1 MSIDRFTI
9 PDTLRYTVEHEW
21 ADLSGDIATVG
32 ITDYA
37 QDALGDVTYVELPA
51 VGRQLAANETFGVV
65 ESVKTFSDLF
75 APVAGEVVE
84 VNAEVVADPSVL
96 NREPYGGAWLVKIRV
111 SGGAETLLEAEGYK
125 AHLAKIS

>member
-84 VNAEVVADPSVL
+84 VIAA
-96 NREPYGGAWLVKIRV
+96 A
-111 SGGAETLLEAEGYK
+111 
-125 AHLAKIS
+125 

>member
-1 MSIDRFTI
+1 MSIERFSI
-9 PDTLRYTVEHEW
+9 PGNLRYTVEHEW
-21 ADLSGDIATVG
+21 ADIGGDIATIG

-65 ESVKTFSDLF
+65 ESVKTFSDLY

-84 VNAEVVADPSVL
+84 VNADVAADPSLL
-96 NREPYGGAWLVKIRV
+96 NREPYGSAWLVKIRV
-111 SGGAETLLEAEGYK
+111 AGGAESLLDAEGYK